1 MKEAQAESKEPD
13 PALAQEVLS
22 VLRQT
27 YPDADCALDYH
38 NPYELLVATILS
50 AQCTDRRVNQVTPR
64 LFTVYP
70 DPHALAQ
77 ADPAELEEL
86 IRTAGFFRTKA
97 RNLTAAAA
105 VLVKEFGGAVPPTLE
120 DLLSLPGVGRKTAN
134 VILGNAFKIPAMVV
148 DTHVKRVA
156 YRFGWTR
163 NTDPK
168 KIEVDLCRLIPEEQW
183 TQTGHLLIYHG
194 RAICKAPVPLCSVC
208 PVLRL
213 CSRAGVKKS
222 R

>member
-1 MKEAQAESKEPD
+1 MKEAQAESRQPD
-13 PALAQEVLS
+13 PALVQDVFS

-27 YPDADCALDYH
+27 YPDADCALDH
-38 NPYELLVATILS
+38 RNPYELLVATVLS

-70 DPHALAQ
+70 NPHALAQ
-77 ADPAELEEL
+77 ADPVELEEL
-86 IRTAGFFRTKA
+86 IRTTGFFRTKA

-105 VLVKEFGGAVPPTLE
+105 VLVKEFGGAVPPALE

-134 VILGNAFKIPAMVV
+134 VILGNAFGIPGMVV

-156 YRFGWTR
+156 YRLGWTR
-163 NTDPK
+163 STDPK
-168 KIEVDLCRLIPEEQW
+168 KIEGELCRLIPEEQW
-183 TQTGHLLIYHG
+183 TQTGHLLIHHG
-194 RAICKAPVPLCSVC
+194 RAICKAPVPICSVC
-208 PVLRL
+208 PVLRF
-213 CSRAGVKKS
+213 CSRTGVKKS